1 MRQMIGARIKGA
13 SSLIPPINSPATLGR
28 VWVAAAKRDRCTNS
42 HGTDKDGGGDV
53 THIIPVESHDCWV
66 PHPVSGMF
74 VPPGA
79 LAVKGGS
86 GNVTIRHD
94 PSVSKVWVRSTET
107 MEDKDYSY

>member
-1 MRQMIGARIKGA
+1 MRQMIRARIKGA
-13 SSLIPPINSPATLGR
+13 SSLIPPINSPSTLGR
-28 VWVAAAKRDRCTNS
+28 AWVAAAKRDRCTNS
-42 HGTDKDGGGDV
+42 HETNKDGGGDV
-53 THIIPVESHDCWV
+53 RVESHDCWV

-79 LAVKGGS
+79 LVVKGGS

-107 MEDKDYSY
+107 MEDKDYGY